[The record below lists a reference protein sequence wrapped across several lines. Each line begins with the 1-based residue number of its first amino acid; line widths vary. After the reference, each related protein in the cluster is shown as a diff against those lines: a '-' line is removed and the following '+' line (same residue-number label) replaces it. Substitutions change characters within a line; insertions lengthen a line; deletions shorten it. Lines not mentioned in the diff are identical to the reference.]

1 VPNNVVAVAFVA
13 VRFVK
18 MAVVPDTLVANIFVP
33 VADVKFRLVV
43 VAFVAVK
50 FVTLKLVVFN
60 VPIVALGV
68 RSSVDDTSP
77 KAITFPELDI
87 ENLVEL
93 FTCKFTKS
101 PLYPAE
107 GLAPKNVPDAL
118 PPWMILLPK
127 RKRDEVEAVNGVP
140 DIWRVEVAP
149 PAAFAKI
156 PPSKVCKAVH
166 VGAIACERAGA
177 ASLLMKVLAD
187 PFWAER
193 VIETLGLAPV
203 EVE

>member
-18 MAVVPDTLVANIFVP
+18 MAVVPDTLVANMLVP

-77 KAITFPELDI
+77 RAVTLPELDI

-101 PLYPAE
+101 PLNPVD
-107 GLAPKNVPDAL
+107 GLAPKKVPEAF
-118 PPWMILLPK
+118 PPWIKLLP
-127 RKRDEVEAVNGVP
+127 RRNNELVDVANGDP
-140 DIWRVEVAP
+140 DTWRVEVAP
-149 PAAFAKI
+149 PAAFTRT
-156 PPSKVCKAVH
+156 PPLKVCKAVQ
-166 VGAIACERAGA
+166 VGAIA
-177 ASLLMKVLAD
+177 
-187 PFWAER
+187 
-193 VIETLGLAPV
+193 
-203 EVE
+203 